1 MDGVGASLLVDAPV
15 LDEARPDQGKS
26 RGRDAIFG
34 RVRGTEELLV
44 ARMAAGD
51 EEAIGEV
58 FDRYGGFVFGIARR
72 VARSTPIAEDVVQE
86 VLVSLWHHPER
97 FDPARGSLRAY
108 LGVQAHR
115 RAVDAL
121 RSDGRRK
128 LREEQCVVPQSTS
141 GPYGA
146 DEMDAATVAEV
157 VRGAL
162 ARLPDEQ
169 REAVELAFWKGHT
182 YLEVAE
188 QLGIP
193 PGTAKSRLRLAQSK
207 LRQWLAPLE
216 MEPA

>member
-1 MDGVGASLLVDAPV
+1 MLDVGTSMLVDAPV
-15 LDEARPDQGKS
+15 LDETARDPGK
-26 RGRDAIFG
+26 RRERDAIFE

-58 FDRYGGFVFGIARR
+58 FDRYGGLVFGIARR
-72 VARSTPIAEDVVQE
+72 VARSAPIAEDVVQE
-86 VLVSLWHHPER
+86 VLVALWHHPER

-128 LREEQCVVPQSTS
+128 VREEQCVSPPSTA
-141 GPYGA
+141 GPYGT

-157 VRGAL
+157 VRNAL

-182 YLEVAE
+182 YQEVAE
-188 QLGIP
+188 ELGIP

-207 LRQWLAPLE
+207 LREWLAPLE
-216 MEPA
+216 MELA

>member
-1 MDGVGASLLVDAPV
+1 MHDVGPSLLVDAPV
-15 LDEARPDQGKS
+15 LDGTAHDPGK
-26 RGRDAIFG
+26 RRERDAILE

-86 VLVSLWHHPER
+86 VLVALWHHPER

-128 LREEQCVVPQSTS
+128 LREEQCVAPASTS

-157 VRGAL
+157 VRNAL

-169 REAVELAFWKGHT
+169 REAVELAFWKGRT
-182 YLEVAE
+182 YQEVAE
-188 QLGIP
+188 ELGIP

-216 MEPA
+216 MELA